1 MRSAYV
7 ILPRKIVLLFI
18 DIYEIL
24 YLFNKQCFDISFFL
38 GTFFQFFFYSDT
50 LCVKLPMIRICL
62 DDFFLVIFSV
72 IDFFIKF
79 QNSSLYSAL
88 NIMFSSFLDDFFRS
102 LLICLIRNN
111 ISVDLITLCQITCM
125 INVKKWSFTNLPSF
139 HKSSLKYV

>member
-1 MRSAYV
+1 
-7 ILPRKIVLLFI
+7 
-18 DIYEIL
+18 
-24 YLFNKQCFDISFFL
+24 
-38 GTFFQFFFYSDT
+38 
-50 LCVKLPMIRICL
+50 MIRICL

-72 IDFFIKF
+72 IIDFFIKF